1 MATSAV
7 AREAV
12 CALRREIAR
21 IEGTLPERLEPAEVA
36 GSASAGAGIV
46 LRRQGA
52 ADGTAGL
59 LPTGAGGLDA
69 ALGGGLPLAAL
80 VEIHGRETRDAG
92 VVAGFALA
100 MVALA
105 RRQATVKAPLLWV
118 TAGETFPEA
127 GSPYAPGIL
136 HRFGLPPKAL
146 LVAQGRRLEDA
157 LWVAEEAAALG
168 ALSAVLLEVRG
179 HTPKLDLT
187 ATRRLHRRTQA
198 AGRPLYLL
206 RHAGEPAPT
215 AAPVRLVVSAAPAAK
230 RQILSGALAG
240 SIGPPAFTVAVS
252 RSRLGMPATFTLEWN
267 DDERAFHER
276 RSDPGGAQDHG
287 AVVSAAADGT
297 YPKSTAGAG
306 LALRGAT

>member
-12 CALRREIAR
+12 SALRREIAR
-21 IEGTLPERLEPAEVA
+21 IEGTLAERLEPAGAA

-52 ADGTAGL
+52 ADGMAGL
-59 LPTGAGGLDA
+59 LPTGASGLDA
-69 ALGGGLPLAAL
+69 ALGGGLPHAAL

-92 VVAGFALA
+92 AVAGFALA
-100 MVALA
+100 LVALA
-105 RRQATVKAPLLWV
+105 RRQAKVKAPLLWV
-118 TAGETFPEA
+118 AAGETFPEA

-136 HRFGLPPKAL
+136 HRFGLPPDAL
-146 LVAQGRRLEDA
+146 LLAQGRRLEDA

-179 HTPKLDLT
+179 RAPRLDLT

-230 RQILSGALAG
+230 RETLSGTLAG

-252 RSRLGMPATFTLEWN
+252 RSRLGMPATFTLDWN
-267 DDERAFHER
+267 DNECAFHER
-276 RSDPGGAQDHG
+276 QSGPGGAQDHG
-287 AVVSAAADGT
+287 AVVSAVADGARPEGT
-297 YPKSTAGAG
+297 IGAG
-306 LALRGAT
+306 LALRGAA

>member
-12 CALRREIAR
+12 SALRREIAR
-21 IEGTLPERLEPAEVA
+21 IEGTLPERLEPAGAE
-36 GSASAGAGIV
+36 AGIV

-52 ADGTAGL
+52 ADGAAGL
-59 LPTGAGGLDA
+59 LPTGACGLDA
-69 ALGGGLPLAAL
+69 ALGGGLPRAAL

-92 VVAGFALA
+92 AVAGFALA
-100 MVALA
+100 LVALA
-105 RRQATVKAPLLWV
+105 RRQAAVKAPLLWV
-118 TAGETFPEA
+118 AAGEAFPEA

-136 HRFGLPPKAL
+136 RRFGLPPEAL
-146 LVAQGRRLEDA
+146 LIVRGRRLEDA

-179 HTPKLDLT
+179 HVPKLDLT

-198 AGRPLYLL
+198 AGRPFYLL
-206 RHAGEPAPT
+206 RHAGAPVPT
-215 AAPVRLVVSAAPAAK
+215 AAPVRLVVSAAPAAE
-230 RQILSGALAG
+230 RRILSGALAG

-252 RSRLGMPATFTLEWN
+252 RSSLGIPATFTLEWN
-267 DDERAFHER
+267 ENERAFHER
-276 RSDPGGAQDHG
+276 QSGPGGAQDHG

-297 YPKSTAGAG
+297 HPEDAAGSG
-306 LALRGAT
+306 LALRGAA

>member
-12 CALRREIAR
+12 FALRREIAR
-21 IEGTLPERLEPAEVA
+21 IEGTLAERLEPAGAA
-36 GSASAGAGIV
+36 GSTSAGAGIV

-52 ADGTAGL
+52 ADGMAGL

-69 ALGGGLPLAAL
+69 ALGGGLPRAAL

-92 VVAGFALA
+92 AVAGFALA
-100 MVALA
+100 LVALA
-105 RRQATVKAPLLWV
+105 RRQTTVKAPLLWV
-118 TAGETFPEA
+118 AAGETFPEA

-136 HRFGLPPKAL
+136 HRFGLPPDAL
-146 LVAQGRRLEDA
+146 LLAQGRRLEDA

-179 HTPKLDLT
+179 RAPRLDLT

-230 RQILSGALAG
+230 REILSGTLAG

-252 RSRLGMPATFTLEWN
+252 RSRLGMPATFTLDWN
-267 DDERAFHER
+267 DDECAFHER
-276 RSDPGGAQDHG
+276 QSGPGGAQDHG
-287 AVVSAAADGT
+287 AVVSAVADGARPEGT
-297 YPKSTAGAG
+297 IGAG
-306 LALRGAT
+306 LALRGAA